1 MSATSTAQPDTR
13 DRSSEPGESDET
25 RARRPGPGSRDDP
38 RSRAEPVI
46 RVEDLG
52 KCYEIY
58 ARPFDRLKQTLWRGR
73 RQFYREFW
81 ALRDVSFE
89 VRRGEALGIIGRNG
103 SGKSTLL
110 QIVAGTLR
118 PTEGRVEVR
127 GRVHALLELGSG
139 FNPEFTGRENV
150 FLNAAVLGV
159 PPAEARARFDE
170 IAAFADIGDFLDQ
183 PIKTY
188 STGMVVRLAFA
199 VQVLLRPDIL
209 IIDEALAVGDAAFQ
223 MKCFNRMQQLR
234 EQGVSVVLVTHDTQ
248 TVRSFCHRAI
258 WLDQGRI
265 RQEGRTV
272 DVTSNYVQFLFKELN
287 ADRPAPGPARAAPAS
302 AASGEGLSAAPL
314 TARRKLT
321 PVAGR
326 SDLVRWGS
334 GELRVTGATIDNGKP
349 GIEAAF
355 SHGERLHVEFEVEAL
370 KDLDAHELG
379 LGFAF
384 RNVKALNIINSST
397 YDEGRRFPPLKAG
410 QKLRVAFELDNILMP
425 GTYALVCVVEDRTPP
440 TYHYYDFV
448 ENALLFHVL
457 QTKPIHSL
465 VLPAVEQ
472 MIWVDDAAPDAP
484 EAHARA

>member
-13 DRSSEPGESDET
+13 EHSPEPGEPDET
-25 RARRPGPGSRDDP
+25 RARRTAPGSRGEHGVRGEP
-38 RSRAEPVI
+38 GRGEPVI
-46 RVEDLG
+46 HVDGLG

-58 ARPFDRLKQTLWRGR
+58 SRPFDRLKQTLWRGR

-110 QIVAGTLR
+110 QIIAGTLR
-118 PTEGRVEVR
+118 PTEGRVAVR

-159 PPAEARARFDE
+159 PPGEARARFDE

-265 RQEGRTV
+265 MQEGRTV
-272 DVTSNYVQFLFKELN
+272 DVTSNYVQFLFKERN
-287 ADRPAPGPARAAPAS
+287 ADR
-302 AASGEGLSAAPL
+302 
-314 TARRKLT
+314 TT
-321 PVAGR
+321 MPV
-326 SDLVRWGS
+326 
-334 GELRVTGATIDNGKP
+334 E
-349 GIEAAF
+349 
-355 SHGERLHVEFEVEAL
+355 
-370 KDLDAHELG
+370 
-379 LGFAF
+379 
-384 RNVKALNIINSST
+384 
-397 YDEGRRFPPLKAG
+397 
-410 QKLRVAFELDNILMP
+410 
-425 GTYALVCVVEDRTPP
+425 
-440 TYHYYDFV
+440 
-448 ENALLFHVL
+448 
-457 QTKPIHSL
+457 
-465 VLPAVEQ
+465 
-472 MIWVDDAAPDAP
+472 
-484 EAHARA
+484 